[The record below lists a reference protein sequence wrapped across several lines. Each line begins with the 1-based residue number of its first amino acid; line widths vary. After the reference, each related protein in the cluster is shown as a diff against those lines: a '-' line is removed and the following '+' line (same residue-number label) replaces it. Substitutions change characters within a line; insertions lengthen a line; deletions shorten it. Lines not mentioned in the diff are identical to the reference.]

1 MFKKIK
7 LLNAKPVGLQH
18 YKDNS
23 KDVIW
28 FYIHGLMID
37 YTINEKTT
45 QVVDGKTRNS
55 SFIEYWK
62 FIKKNDSWVV
72 DLIMQEDEVHIDRDF
87 VIVSEE

>member
-37 YTINEKTT
+37 YTINEKPHRLLMEKLET
-45 QVVDGKTRNS
+45 VVLLSIGNLLRKM
-55 SFIEYWK
+55 IHGL
-62 FIKKNDSWVV
+62 
-72 DLIMQEDEVHIDRDF
+72 LI
-87 VIVSEE
+87 

>member
-1 MFKKIK
+1 
-7 LLNAKPVGLQH
+7 
-18 YKDNS
+18 
-23 KDVIW
+23 
-28 FYIHGLMID
+28 MID

-45 QVVDGKTRNS
+45 QVVDEKTRNS